1 MSSLDQIV
9 EGEGV
14 SAVHFATSFPHRGEF
29 ELSPCLYVGTTL
41 GSVLVIVIH
50 LPEGGDTRYTVHFVR
65 SNAPFPPPPFSL
77 PVPLPEGGD
86 NRSAVIASSDAEP
99 PLGCGSMAPA
109 PPIDNLTKIDQLLN
123 FNDIFFIE
131 LEYVSCFNNLK
142 LLYLNSRNKT
152 I

>member
-65 SNAPFPPPPFSL
+65 SNAPFPPPPF
-77 PVPLPEGGD
+77 
-86 NRSAVIASSDAEP
+86 R
-99 PLGCGSMAPA
+99 
-109 PPIDNLTKIDQLLN
+109 
-123 FNDIFFIE
+123 
-131 LEYVSCFNNLK
+131 
-142 LLYLNSRNKT
+142 YLSPYQRVGIT
-152 I
+152 GQQ